1 MIVRKYTVA
10 ELTAVREAHQK
21 WLHGE
26 TDGVRAN
33 LSRANLSGA
42 NLSGAILSGA
52 NLSGANLS
60 GAILS
65 GADLSGADLSR
76 ANLSGAILSR
86 AILSRAILSV
96 KSPALH
102 PSFLAELGKRAAG
115 SDLQRQQ
122 WAGLLVLHPE
132 WCWPDLARAAQQLPS
147 EATAWVLSLLEPWP
161 VALAEARQK
170 LEKATAALD
179 SRQNG
184 E

>member
-33 LSRANLSGA
+33 LSRANLSG
-42 NLSGAILSGA
+42 
-52 NLSGANLS
+52 
-60 GAILS
+60 
-65 GADLSGADLSR
+65 